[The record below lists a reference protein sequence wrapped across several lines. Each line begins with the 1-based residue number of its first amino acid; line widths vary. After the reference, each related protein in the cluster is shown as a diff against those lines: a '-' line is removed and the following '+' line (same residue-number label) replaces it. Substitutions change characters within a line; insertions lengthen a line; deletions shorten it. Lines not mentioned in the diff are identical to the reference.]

1 VIDFGPQSFERRGV
15 IERIESRSFTSLERH
30 MLTESMR
37 HHQNIGKHDCS
48 VKAKAANRLQR
59 NFCGELRIKTQV
71 KKIIRFLA
79 DCPIFRE
86 ISSRLSHQPNRRNG
100 TVFA

>member
-1 VIDFGPQSFERRGV
+1 NLGSQSFKRRGV
-15 IERIESRSFTSLERH
+15 FECIEARSFTSLERDT
-30 MLTESMR
+30 LTESVR

-59 NFCGELRIKTQV
+59 NFCGERRIETQV
-71 KKIIRFLA
+71 KKIIRLLA

-86 ISSRLSHQPNRRNG
+86 IPSRLSHQPNRRNS